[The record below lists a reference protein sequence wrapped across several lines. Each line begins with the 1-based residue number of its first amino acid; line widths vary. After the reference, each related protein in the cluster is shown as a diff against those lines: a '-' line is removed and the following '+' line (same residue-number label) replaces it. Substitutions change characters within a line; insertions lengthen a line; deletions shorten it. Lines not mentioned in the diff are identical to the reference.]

1 MVPRERRLRAYEKVN
16 VLTVIKAFDA
26 SRSSMQH
33 QAKSFNA
40 IDSSFQGLELL
51 TTGIVVVSRER
62 EREGKGGRDERKGKG
77 EPDSLVQAGSLRSA
91 FRSTLPQWGNPKY
104 QSIKVEVHVPRVKM

>member
-1 MVPRERRLRAYEKVN
+1 
-16 VLTVIKAFDA
+16 
-26 SRSSMQH
+26 MQH
-33 QAKSFNA
+33 QAKSCNE
-40 IDSSFQGLELL
+40 IDSSCQGLELL
-51 TTGIVVVSRER
+51 TTGIVVVSR

-91 FRSTLPQWGNPKY
+91 FRSTLPQWGTPKY

>member
-62 EREGKGGRDERKGKG
+62 EREREKAGVMREKERASLIVWSKPGHSGQHSVRHNLSG
-77 EPDSLVQAGSLRSA
+77 ETPNTRVSRSKCTYHA
-91 FRSTLPQWGNPKY
+91 
-104 QSIKVEVHVPRVKM
+104 